1 MTSYFYSMTQVPYTY
16 YRLQSWRY
24 VFISDG
30 KKKIQ
35 KIVDFVPLRQGNIF
49 NLGFGDLS
57 PDGSIDD
64 KANSN
69 NGDIIKVL
77 ATVIDILR
85 EFTSFYPN
93 AQVFF
98 VGSTDERTRLYN
110 RILKMYYLLF
120 SKEFVI
126 VAATIS
132 DGRINYFPY
141 DPNFHQD
148 YLAFLIKRIS

>member
-1 MTSYFYSMTQVPYTY
+1 MSQISYPY

-24 VFISDG
+24 VFVSDG

-35 KIVDFVPLRQGNIF
+35 KIVDFVPLRQGNII

-77 ATVIDILR
+77 ATVIDILKISLVFIRMRRFSLR
-85 EFTSFYPN
+85 EVRTNEPD
-93 AQVFF
+93 
-98 VGSTDERTRLYN
+98 STIGY
-110 RILKMYYLLF
+110 
-120 SKEFVI
+120 
-126 VAATIS
+126 
-132 DGRINYFPY
+132 
-141 DPNFHQD
+141 
-148 YLAFLIKRIS
+148 

>member
-1 MTSYFYSMTQVPYTY
+1 MSQISYPY

-24 VFISDG
+24 VFVSDG

-35 KIVDFVPLRQGNIF
+35 KIVDFVPLRQGNII

-77 ATVIDILR
+77 ATVIDILKD
-85 EFTSFYPN
+85 FTSFHPN

-98 VGSTDERTRLYN
+98 AGSTDERTRLYN
-110 RILKMYYLLF
+110 RILKLYYLDF
-120 SKEFVI
+120 SKEFII
-126 VAATIS
+126 VGATIIN
-132 DGRINYFPY
+132 GRIHYSPY
-141 DPNFHQD
+141 DPNFHKD
-148 YLAFLIKRIS
+148 YSAFIIKRIS